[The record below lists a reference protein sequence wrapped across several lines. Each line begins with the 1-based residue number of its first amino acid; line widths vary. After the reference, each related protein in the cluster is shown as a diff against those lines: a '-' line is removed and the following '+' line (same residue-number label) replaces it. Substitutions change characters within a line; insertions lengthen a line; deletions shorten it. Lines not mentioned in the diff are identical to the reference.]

1 MPLVRWLGGPCVAL
15 AFFCADDHF
24 ADPAHARMAG
34 VLLWTVGWWVF
45 ETLPLAV
52 TALVPCVLLP
62 SAGVLSASRASSAYM
77 NDIVMML
84 IGTQLVGEAIQ
95 THRIDRR
102 IALVALTRSAATG
115 SVYRLVRGTLAAV
128 WGMSWWMSN
137 TGTAACFMPLAMQ
150 LAREIDAAQNQQDA
164 EGAKSARGT
173 TTLRATLPLALAYVA
188 TAGGMATLTG
198 TGPNVLI
205 AEIYSE
211 MYPQA
216 RRSVLQM
223 FESSVRLGGSVVAL
237 AECRMARQATPPN
250 AIAFSGGELVVMDMA
265 RPGLLAN
272 LTGIVLTTL
281 FTYTLGSLVFG
292 LSELPEWS
300 KGAADGGGCQ

>member
-1 MPLVRWLGGPCVAL
+1 MFAGRAARALPWRRAQPPPRAGRAGGDRQAGAFENELPSLPLARMSVLEDAAGAAPAPRSRARAACALAGGVLGGLMPLVRWLGGPCVAL
-15 AFFCADDHF
+15 VFFCADDHF

-34 VLLWTVGWWVF
+34 VLIWTVGWWVF

-62 SAGVLSASRASSAYM
+62 SAGVISASRASSAYM

-137 TGTAACFMPLAMQ
+137 TGTAACFMPLAIQ
-150 LAREIDAAQNQQDA
+150 LAREIDAAQEQHDA
-164 EGAKSARGT
+164 EGAKGAWRSA
-173 TTLRATLPLALAYVA
+173 TLRATLPLALA
-188 TAGGMATLTG
+188 
-198 TGPNVLI
+198 
-205 AEIYSE
+205 
-211 MYPQA
+211 
-216 RRSVLQM
+216 
-223 FESSVRLGGSVVAL
+223 
-237 AECRMARQATPPN
+237 
-250 AIAFSGGELVVMDMA
+250 
-265 RPGLLAN
+265 
-272 LTGIVLTTL
+272 
-281 FTYTLGSLVFG
+281 
-292 LSELPEWS
+292 
-300 KGAADGGGCQ
+300 

>member
-1 MPLVRWLGGPCVAL
+1 MFVGRAARALPWRRAQPPPRAGRAGGDRQAGAFENELPSLPLARMSVEDAAAAPAPRSQCARTACALASGVLAGLMPLVRWLGGPCVAL

-77 NDIVMML
+77 NDIVLML

-102 IALVALTRSAATG
+102 IALFALTRSAATG

-188 TAGGMATLTG
+188 TAGGW
-198 TGPNVLI
+198 
-205 AEIYSE
+205 
-211 MYPQA
+211 
-216 RRSVLQM
+216 RR
-223 FESSVRLGGSVVAL
+223 
-237 AECRMARQATPPN
+237 
-250 AIAFSGGELVVMDMA
+250 
-265 RPGLLAN
+265 
-272 LTGIVLTTL
+272 
-281 FTYTLGSLVFG
+281 
-292 LSELPEWS
+292 
-300 KGAADGGGCQ
+300 